1 MINYMRKI
9 LPLSIAL
16 TSLLIS
22 QTISSI
28 EYKGLLHLSSDV
40 ATEISDIHI
49 GDEFDINKI
58 DESIKSF
65 YKQGYF
71 TDIWVSSTNSGG
83 LVYNF
88 KEKSTISKLEID
100 GYSSDEEQE
109 ALFISIGLKKG
120 DLYDVKKIE
129 IAKKRLIKRIE
140 AEGYYDTVVEVSVEP
155 KTDSIALSFD
165 VNKGEKIYIQ
175 SIDFAGAEDI
185 DIGELEDALAN
196 QEEDS
201 MGWLPG
207 LNNGVAHMDQLSYD
221 SFRAKDVYMKNG
233 YLDATVSEPLM
244 RVDSGSYLADVTYQV
259 DEGEQYRIKSIE
271 IVGLVASLD
280 KGDILNELRLIEGK
294 VFNVDKLRKDMS
306 YIKEQIANLGYAYAK
321 VSPSFN
327 KNQEDKTVDIQF
339 EVRSGNMVTINDV
352 IISGNYATKDR
363 IIRRDIFLAPGD
375 LFNLTDLKD
384 SKSALGRR
392 GYFEK
397 IDIEQQRVDENNIN
411 LLVKV
416 KETATGS
423 VQAGGG
429 YGSYQGFMLNASLSD
444 RNIMGS
450 GMSASLGFDLSTIST
465 NYSLSINN
473 PRVWDSEY
481 SLGMS
486 VYKNEYEYPSYQ
498 HDTFGMGVN
507 VGKQIT
513 RNLYGS
519 LGYSYSENDID
530 ANETTTSRISSVFSN
545 EDLNY
550 AKSTVSV
557 GLSYDTTDD
566 FFVPREG
573 IILGGNVAYSGV
585 GGDEEFLAY
594 SAKFGIYYGVED
606 YINYDLIFRYKLRAK
621 WLEDKGHISGPE
633 KLFLGGVSS
642 VRGYEPY
649 SIAPSVYGVNE
660 DGETTRRYVGGMKS
674 VVNTVEASIP
684 LSDAAKMRL
693 TFFADYGM
701 IGETY
706 FDEIKRA
713 GYGVS
718 LEWYSPMGPINLVF
732 GRAKNPGLLDRT
744 SSFEF
749 TMGRK
754 F

>member
-1 MINYMRKI
+1 MRKI
-9 LPLSIAL
+9 LPLSVTL
-16 TSLLIS
+16 SSLLLS
-22 QTISSI
+22 QTVTSI
-28 EYKGLLHLSSDV
+28 EYKGLLHLSKDV
-40 ATEISDIHI
+40 ATEISGIHV

-58 DESIKSF
+58 DESLKNF

-71 TDIWVSSTNSGG
+71 TDIWISTTESGG

-88 KEKSTISKLEID
+88 KEKSTISKLEMN
-100 GYSSDEEQE
+100 GYSSDDEQE
-109 ALFISIGLKKG
+109 ALFAEIGLKKG
-120 DLYDVKKIE
+120 DLYDIE
-129 IAKKRLIKRIE
+129 KVEKAKKRLIKKIE
-140 AEGYYDTVVEVSVEP
+140 SEGYYDTVVEVNAEP

-165 VNKGEKIYIQ
+165 VNKGEKVYIQ
-175 SIDFAGAEDI
+175 NISFTGAEHI
-185 DIGELEDALAN
+185 DADELEDALAN
-196 QEEDS
+196 QEEDTL
-201 MGWLPG
+201 GWLPG
-207 LNNGVAHMDQLSYD
+207 LNNGVAHMNQLGYD

-244 RVDSGSYLADVTYQV
+244 RVDSGSYLADVSYQV
-259 DEGEQYRIKSIE
+259 NEGEQYRINSIQ
-271 IVGLVASLD
+271 IVGLVDGLD
-280 KGDILNELRLIEGK
+280 KDEILDELRLIKGK
-294 VFNVDKLRKDMS
+294 VFNVDKLRKDMA
-306 YIKEQIANLGYAYAK
+306 YIQEQVANLGYAYAK
-321 VSPSFN
+321 VAPNFN
-327 KNQEDKTVDIQF
+327 KNERDKTVDIQF
-339 EVRSGNMVTINDV
+339 SIRAGNKVTINDV
-352 IISGNYATKDR
+352 IISGNYSTKDR
-363 IIRRDIFLAPGD
+363 VIRRDIFLAPGD
-375 LFNLTDLKD
+375 LFSLTDLKD

-397 IDIEQQRVDENNIN
+397 IDIEQQRVDESSIN

-423 VQAGGG
+423 IQAGGG

-444 RNIMGS
+444 RNILGS
-450 GMSASLGFDLSTIST
+450 GMSASLGFDLSKVST
-465 NYSLSINN
+465 NYSFSINN

-486 VYKNEYEYPSYQ
+486 IYKNEYEYSTYK
-498 HDTFGMGVN
+498 HNTFGGSAN
-507 VGKQIT
+507 IGKQLT

-530 ANETTTSRISSVFSN
+530 ANETSTSRISSVFSN

-557 GLSYDTTDD
+557 GLSYDSTDD

-573 IILGGNVAYSGV
+573 IILGGNIAYSGV
-585 GGDEEFLAY
+585 GGDEEFMAY
-594 SAKFGIYYGVED
+594 SAKFGAYYGVED

-621 WLEDKGHISGPE
+621 WLQDKGHISGPE

-649 SIAPSVYGVNE
+649 SIAPSEFGKND
-660 DGETTRRYVGGMKS
+660 DGETTRKYLGGMKS

-684 LSDAAKMRL
+684 LSTAAKMRL
-693 TFFADYGM
+693 AFFADYGM
-701 IGETY
+701 IGEDN

-713 GYGVS
+713 GYGIS

-732 GRAKNPGLLDRT
+732 ARAKNPGVLDRT
-744 SSFEF
+744 SKFEF